1 MKESWS
7 SFSSTV
13 KTVAAAGFAAVTAAV
28 AGLVSVAN
36 ETQEDMGKL
45 DTAFEQAGWS
55 AEDAGN
61 TYKGFV
67 GLLGETDTAVEASN
81 HLAKLCTSQEELSQ
95 WTNIA
100 AGVFATFGDSLP
112 LEGLTEAANETAK
125 TGTVVGS
132 LADAL
137 NWAGVSE
144 DDFNNQ
150 LAACN
155 TEQERAQLITDTL
168 NGLYSET
175 GQAYRDNN
183 ADLIAYRES
192 QDSLNQA
199 LSDLGMALMPIVTDI
214 TNFGASIV
222 ENAQPAL
229 QWLID
234 NLPGIKDTLIQWA
247 PAIAAVVGGFLAF
260 QGITTVIGIIQGIQ
274 TAITAFKTA
283 TEATTIAQAA
293 LNAVMNANPFVLV
306 ATLIAAL
313 VAALVTLWTTNED
326 FRNAVTAAWNAISA
340 TASEVW
346 GAIVNFFTVTVPNA
360 IQSML
365 DWFSQLPGN
374 IANFLSSVLSNVTSW
389 VSNMVNNAQKAGSEF
404 LNNVVNFVSRLPG
417 NIANFLSNII
427 SSVAS
432 WVGNMA
438 SNAANAGS
446 QFLSNVANFISQVPG
461 RVAGFLGNVISSVA
475 SWVGQ
480 MASNAA
486 NAASQ
491 FGSSLING
499 LTSLPGRVVSVG
511 RNIIQGLVNGITG
524 AASSVINAIGGVVND
539 AIDWAKGLLGIHSP
553 SKVFA
558 EIGDYTMQGMEE
570 GINGGLKGVLNTV
583 KGAATDVVDAFNV
596 DVPDVEANYRAYTNA
611 SLGGAYSGSQG
622 KGTTNNTTTTT
633 TVVVNN
639 YSPKTLNEK
648 ESAREFKRSMR
659 QLALA

>member
-1 MKESWS
+1 MLDLGTLRIGIEADSTAAKSEIEGVKKTTQDTESQTEQSTKSMSDSWN
-7 SFSSTV
+7 SFSSSV
-13 KTVAAAGFAAVTAAV
+13 KTAAAVGFAAITAAV
-28 AGLVSVAN
+28 ASLVSVAN

-45 DTAFEQAGWS
+45 DTAFQQAGWS
-55 AEDAGN
+55 AEEAGN

-81 HLAKLCTSQEELSQ
+81 HLAQLCTSEEELSQ

-144 DDFNNQ
+144 DEFNAK

-155 TEQERAQLITDTL
+155 SEAERSQLITDTL

-183 ADLIAYRES
+183 AELIAYREA
-192 QDSLNQA
+192 QDAMNQA
-199 LSDLGMALMPIVTDI
+199 LSDLGMALMPIVTDL
-214 TNFGASIV
+214 TNFGTTLLT
-222 ENAQPAL
+222 NCQPAI
-229 QWLID
+229 QWFKD
-234 NLPGIKDTLIQWA
+234 NLPAIKDTFVQWA
-247 PAIAAVVGGFLAF
+247 PAIAAVVGGIMGF
-260 QGITTVIGIIQGIQ
+260 QAAQAVIGIITGIQ
-274 TAITAFKTA
+274 AAITAFKTA

-293 LNAVMNANPFVLV
+293 LNAVMNANPFVLI

-313 VAALVTLWTTNED
+313 VAALVTLWTTNEG
-326 FRNAVTAAWNAISA
+326 FRNAVINAWNAIST
-340 TASEVW
+340 TASQVW
-346 GAIVNFFTVTVPNA
+346 GAIVYFFTVTIPNA

-365 DWFSQLPGN
+365 TWFSQLPGN
-374 IANFLSSVLSNVTSW
+374 IASFLSSVLSNVGSW
-389 VSNMVNNAQKAGSEF
+389 VSSMVSNAQ
-404 LNNVVNFVSRLPG
+404 R
-417 NIANFLSNII
+417 
-427 SSVAS
+427 
-432 WVGNMA
+432 
-438 SNAANAGS
+438 AGS
-446 QFLSNVANFISQVPG
+446 QFLSNVVNFFTQLPG
-461 RVAGFLGNVISSVA
+461 RVASFLSSVISRVA

-486 NAASQ
+486 NAASR

-499 LTSLPGRVVSVG
+499 LASLPGRVVSIG
-511 RNIIQGLVNGITG
+511 SNIIQGLVNGITG
-524 AASSVINAIGGVVND
+524 AAGMVIDAIGGVVND
-539 AIDWAKGLLGIHSP
+539 AIGWAKGLLGIASP
-553 SKVFA
+553 SKVFK
-558 EIGDYTMQGMEE
+558 EIGDFTMQGMEE
-570 GINGGLKGVLNTV
+570 GINGGLKGVLKTV
-583 KGAATDVVDAFNV
+583 KNAATDVVDAFNV
-596 DVPDVEANYRAYTNA
+596 DMPDVEANYRAYSNA
-611 SLGGAYSGSQG
+611 RLGGAYNGSQG
-622 KGTTNNTTTTT
+622 KGSTTNSTSTT

-648 ESAREFKRSMR
+648 DSAREFKRSVR

>member
-1 MKESWS
+1 MLDLGTLRIGIEADSTAAKSEIEGVRKTTQDTESQTEQSTKSMSDSWN
-7 SFSSTV
+7 SFSSSV
-13 KTVAAAGFAAVTAAV
+13 KTAAAVGFAAITAAV
-28 AGLVSVAN
+28 ASLVSVAN

-45 DTAFEQAGWS
+45 DTAFQQAGWS
-55 AEDAGN
+55 AEEAGN

-81 HLAKLCTSQEELSQ
+81 HLAQLCTSEEELSQ

-144 DDFNNQ
+144 DEFNAK

-155 TEQERAQLITDTL
+155 SEAERSQLITDTL

-183 ADLIAYRES
+183 AELIAYREA
-192 QDSLNQA
+192 QDAMNQA
-199 LSDLGMALMPIVTDI
+199 LSDLGMALMPIVTDL
-214 TNFGASIV
+214 TNFGTTLLT
-222 ENAQPAL
+222 NCQPAI
-229 QWLID
+229 QWFKD
-234 NLPGIKDTLIQWA
+234 NLPAIKDTFVQWA
-247 PAIAAVVGGFLAF
+247 PAIAAVVGGIMGF
-260 QGITTVIGIIQGIQ
+260 QAAQAVIGIITGIQ

-293 LNAVMNANPFVLV
+293 LNAVMNANPFVLI

-313 VAALVTLWTTNED
+313 VAALITLWTTNEG
-326 FRNAVTAAWNAISA
+326 FRNAVINAWNAISS
-340 TASEVW
+340 TASMVW
-346 GAIVNFFTVTVPNA
+346 GAIVNFFTVTIPNA

-365 DWFSQLPGN
+365 TWFSQLPGN
-374 IANFLSSVLSNVTSW
+374 IAGFLSSVLSNVGSW
-389 VSNMVNNAQKAGSEF
+389 VSNMVSNAQ
-404 LNNVVNFVSRLPG
+404 R
-417 NIANFLSNII
+417 
-427 SSVAS
+427 
-432 WVGNMA
+432 
-438 SNAANAGS
+438 AGS
-446 QFLSNVANFISQVPG
+446 QFLSNVVNFFTQLPG
-461 RVAGFLGNVISSVA
+461 RVASFLSSVISRVA

-486 NAASQ
+486 NAASR

-499 LTSLPGRVVSVG
+499 LASLPGRVVSIG
-511 RNIIQGLVNGITG
+511 SNIIQGLVNGITG
-524 AASSVINAIGGVVND
+524 AAGMVIDAIGGVVND
-539 AIDWAKGLLGIHSP
+539 AIGWAKGLLGIASP

-558 EIGDYTMQGMEE
+558 EIGDFTMQGMEE
-570 GINGGLKGVLNTV
+570 GINGGLKGVLRTV
-583 KGAATDVVDAFNV
+583 KNAATDVVDAFNV
-596 DVPDVEANYRAYTNA
+596 DMPDVEANYRAYSNA
-611 SLGGAYSGSQG
+611 RLGGAYNGSQG
-622 KGTTNNTTTTT
+622 GTTNNSTSTT

-648 ESAREFKRSMR
+648 DSAREFKRSVR

>member
-1 MKESWS
+1 MLDLGTLRIGIEADSTAAKSEIEGVRKTTQDTESQTEQSTKSMSDSWN
-7 SFSSTV
+7 SFSSSV
-13 KTVAAAGFAAVTAAV
+13 KTAAAVGFAAITAAV
-28 AGLVSVAN
+28 ASLVGVAN

-45 DTAFEQAGWS
+45 DTAFQQAGWS
-55 AEDAGN
+55 AEEAGN

-81 HLAKLCTSQEELSQ
+81 HLAQLCTSEEELSQ

-144 DDFNNQ
+144 DEFNAQ

-155 TEQERAQLITDTL
+155 SEQERSQLITETL

-183 ADLIAYRES
+183 AELIAYREA
-192 QDSLNQA
+192 QDAMNQA
-199 LSDLGMALMPIVTDI
+199 LSDLGMALMPIVTDL
-214 TNFGASIV
+214 TNFGTTLLT
-222 ENAQPAL
+222 NCQPAI
-229 QWLID
+229 QWFKD
-234 NLPGIKDTLIQWA
+234 NLPAIKDTFVQWA
-247 PAIAAVVGGFLAF
+247 PAIAAVVGGIMGF
-260 QGITTVIGIIQGIQ
+260 QAAQAVIGIITGIQ

-293 LNAVMNANPFVLV
+293 LNAVMNANPFVLI

-313 VAALVTLWTTNED
+313 VAALITLWTTNEG
-326 FRNAVTAAWNAISA
+326 FRNAVINAWNAISS
-340 TASEVW
+340 TASMVW
-346 GAIVNFFTVTVPNA
+346 GAIVNFFTVTIPNA

-365 DWFSQLPGN
+365 TWFSQLPGN
-374 IANFLSSVLSNVTSW
+374 IAAFLSSVLSNVASW
-389 VSNMVNNAQKAGSEF
+389 VGSMASNAVQAGSQF
-404 LNNVVNFVSRLPG
+404 LNNVVNFLTQ
-417 NIANFLSNII
+417 L
-427 SSVAS
+427 
-432 WVGNMA
+432 
-438 SNAANAGS
+438 
-446 QFLSNVANFISQVPG
+446 PG
-461 RVAGFLGNVISSVA
+461 RVASFLSSVISRVA

-486 NAASQ
+486 RAASQ

-499 LTSLPGRVVSVG
+499 LASLPGRVVSIG
-511 RNIIQGLVNGITG
+511 SNIIQGLVNGITG
-524 AASSVINAIGGVVND
+524 AAGRVIDAIGGVVGD
-539 AIDWAKGLLGIHSP
+539 AIDWAKGLLGIASP

-558 EIGDYTMQGMEE
+558 EIGDFTMQGMEE
-570 GINGGLKGVLNTV
+570 GINGGLKGVLRTV
-583 KGAATDVVDAFNV
+583 KNAATDVVDAFNV
-596 DVPDVEANYRAYTNA
+596 DMPDVEANYRAYSNA
-611 SLGGAYSGSQG
+611 RLGGAYNGSQG
-622 KGTTNNTTTTT
+622 TTTNNSTSTT

-648 ESAREFKRSMR
+648 DSAREFKRSVR

>member
-1 MKESWS
+1 MLDLGTLRIGIEADSTAAKSEIEGVKKTTQDTENQTEQSTKSMSDSWN
-7 SFSSTV
+7 SFSSSV
-13 KTVAAAGFAAVTAAV
+13 KTAAAVGFAAITAAV
-28 AGLVSVAN
+28 ASLVSVAN

-45 DTAFEQAGWS
+45 DTAFQQAGWS
-55 AEDAGN
+55 AEEAGN
-61 TYKGFV
+61 TYRGFV

-81 HLAKLCTSQEELSQ
+81 HLAQLCTSEEELSQ

-144 DDFNNQ
+144 DEFNAK

-155 TEQERAQLITDTL
+155 SEAERSQLITDTL

-183 ADLIAYRES
+183 AELIAYREA
-192 QDSLNQA
+192 QDAMNQA
-199 LSDLGMALMPIVTDI
+199 LSDLGMALMPIVTDL
-214 TNFGASIV
+214 TNFGTTLLT
-222 ENAQPAL
+222 NCQPAI
-229 QWLID
+229 QWFKD
-234 NLPGIKDTLIQWA
+234 NLPAIKDTFVQWA
-247 PAIAAVVGGFLAF
+247 PAIAAVVGGIMGF
-260 QGITTVIGIIQGIQ
+260 QAAQAVIGIITGIQ

-293 LNAVMNANPFVLV
+293 LNAVMNANPFVLI

-313 VAALVTLWTTNED
+313 VAALVTLWTTNEG
-326 FRNAVTAAWNAISA
+326 FRNAVIGAWNAISS
-340 TASEVW
+340 TASQVW
-346 GAIVNFFTVTVPNA
+346 GAIVNFFTVTIPNA

-365 DWFSQLPGN
+365 TWFSQLPGK
-374 IANFLSSVLSNVTSW
+374 IASFLSSVLSNVGSW
-389 VSNMVNNAQKAGSEF
+389 VSNMVSNAQ
-404 LNNVVNFVSRLPG
+404 R
-417 NIANFLSNII
+417 
-427 SSVAS
+427 
-432 WVGNMA
+432 
-438 SNAANAGS
+438 AGS
-446 QFLSNVANFISQVPG
+446 QFLSNVVNFFTQLPG
-461 RVAGFLGNVISSVA
+461 RVASFLSSVISRVA

-486 NAASQ
+486 NAASR

-499 LTSLPGRVVSVG
+499 LASLPGRVVSIG
-511 RNIIQGLVNGITG
+511 SNIIQGLVNGITG
-524 AASSVINAIGGVVND
+524 AAGMVIDAIGGVVND
-539 AIDWAKGLLGIHSP
+539 AIGWAKGLLGIASP

-558 EIGDYTMQGMEE
+558 EIGDFTMQGMEE
-570 GINGGLKGVLNTV
+570 GINGGLKGVLRTV
-583 KGAATDVVDAFNV
+583 KNAATDVVDAFNV
-596 DVPDVEANYRAYTNA
+596 DMPDVEANYRAYSNA
-611 SLGGAYSGSQG
+611 RLGGAYNGSQG
-622 KGTTNNTTTTT
+622 KGSTTNSTSTT

-648 ESAREFKRSMR
+648 DSAREFKRSVR

>member
-1 MKESWS
+1 MLDLGTLRIGIEADSTAAKSEIEGVRKTTQDTESQTEQSTKSMSDSWK
-7 SFSSTV
+7 SFSSSV
-13 KTVAAAGFAAVTAAV
+13 KTAAAVGFAAITAAV
-28 AGLVSVAN
+28 ASLVSVAN

-45 DTAFEQAGWS
+45 DTAFQQAGWS
-55 AEDAGN
+55 AEEAGN

-81 HLAKLCTSQEELSQ
+81 HLAQLCTSEEELSQ

-144 DDFNNQ
+144 DEFNAK

-155 TEQERAQLITDTL
+155 SEAERSQLITDTL

-183 ADLIAYRES
+183 AELIAYREA
-192 QDSLNQA
+192 QDAMNQA
-199 LSDLGMALMPIVTDI
+199 LSDLGMALMPIVTDL
-214 TNFGASIV
+214 TNFGTTLLT
-222 ENAQPAL
+222 NCQPAI
-229 QWLID
+229 QWFKD
-234 NLPGIKDTLIQWA
+234 NLPAIKDTFVQWA
-247 PAIAAVVGGFLAF
+247 PAIAAVVGGIMGF
-260 QGITTVIGIIQGIQ
+260 QAAQAVIGIISGIQ
-274 TAITAFKTA
+274 AAITGFKAA

-293 LNAVMNANPFVLV
+293 LNAVMNANPFVLI

-313 VAALVTLWTTNED
+313 VAALITLWTTNEG
-326 FRNAVTAAWNAISA
+326 FRNAVIGAWNAISS
-340 TASEVW
+340 TASQVW
-346 GAIVNFFTVTVPNA
+346 GAIVNFFTVTIPNA

-365 DWFSQLPGN
+365 TWFSQLPGN
-374 IANFLSSVLSNVTSW
+374 IASFLSSVLSNVGSW
-389 VSNMVNNAQKAGSEF
+389 VSNMVSNAQRAG
-404 LNNVVNFVSRLPG
+404 L
-417 NIANFLSNII
+417 
-427 SSVAS
+427 
-432 WVGNMA
+432 
-438 SNAANAGS
+438 
-446 QFLSNVANFISQVPG
+446 QFLSNVVNFFTQLPG
-461 RVAGFLGNVISSVA
+461 RVASFLSSVISGVA

-486 NAASQ
+486 NAASR

-499 LTSLPGRVVSVG
+499 LASLPGRVVSIG
-511 RNIIQGLVNGITG
+511 SNIIQGLVNGITG
-524 AASSVINAIGGVVND
+524 AAGMVIDAIGGVVND
-539 AIDWAKGLLGIHSP
+539 AIGWAKGLLGIASP
-553 SKVFA
+553 SKVFK
-558 EIGDYTMQGMEE
+558 EIGDFTMQGMEE
-570 GINGGLKGVLNTV
+570 GINGGLKGVLKTV
-583 KGAATDVVDAFNV
+583 KNAATDVVDAFNV
-596 DVPDVEANYRAYTNA
+596 DMPDVEANYRAYSNA
-611 SLGGAYSGSQG
+611 RLGGAYNGSQG
-622 KGTTNNTTTTT
+622 GTTNNSTSTT

-648 ESAREFKRSMR
+648 DSAREFKRSVR

>member
-1 MKESWS
+1 MLDLGTLRIGIEADSTAAKSEIEGVKKTTQDTENQTEQSTKSMSDSWN
-7 SFSSTV
+7 SFSSSV
-13 KTVAAAGFAAVTAAV
+13 KTAAAVGFAAITAAV
-28 AGLVSVAN
+28 ASLVSVAN

-45 DTAFEQAGWS
+45 DTAFQQAGWS
-55 AEDAGN
+55 AEEAGN
-61 TYKGFV
+61 TYRGFV

-81 HLAKLCTSQEELSQ
+81 HLAQLCTSEEELSQ

-144 DDFNNQ
+144 DEFNAQ

-155 TEQERAQLITDTL
+155 SEQERSQLITETL

-183 ADLIAYRES
+183 ADLIAYREA
-192 QDSLNQA
+192 QDAMNQA
-199 LSDLGMALMPIVTDI
+199 LSDLGMALMPIVTDL
-214 TNFGASIV
+214 TNFGTTLLT
-222 ENAQPAL
+222 NCQPAI
-229 QWLID
+229 QWFKD
-234 NLPGIKDTLIQWA
+234 NLPAIKDTFVQWA
-247 PAIAAVVGGFLAF
+247 PAIAAVVGGIMGF
-260 QGITTVIGIIQGIQ
+260 QAAQAVIGIITGIQ

-313 VAALVTLWTTNED
+313 VAALVTLWTTNEG
-326 FRNAVTAAWNAISA
+326 FRNAVINAWNAISS
-340 TASEVW
+340 TASMVW
-346 GAIVNFFTVTVPNA
+346 GAIVNFFTVTIPNA

-365 DWFSQLPGN
+365 TWFSQLPGN
-374 IANFLSSVLSNVTSW
+374 IAGFLSSVLSNVGSW
-389 VSNMVNNAQKAGSEF
+389 VSNMVSNAQ
-404 LNNVVNFVSRLPG
+404 R
-417 NIANFLSNII
+417 
-427 SSVAS
+427 AS
-432 WVGNMA
+432 
-438 SNAANAGS
+438 S
-446 QFLSNVANFISQVPG
+446 QFLSNVVNFFTQLPG
-461 RVAGFLGNVISSVA
+461 RVASFLSSVISRVA

-486 NAASQ
+486 NAASR

-499 LTSLPGRVVSVG
+499 LASLPGRVVSIG
-511 RNIIQGLVNGITG
+511 SNIIQGLVNGITG
-524 AASSVINAIGGVVND
+524 AAGMVIDAIGGVVND
-539 AIDWAKGLLGIHSP
+539 AIGWAKGLLGIASP

-558 EIGDYTMQGMEE
+558 EIGDFTMQGMEE
-570 GINGGLKGVLNTV
+570 GINGGLKGVLRTV
-583 KGAATDVVDAFNV
+583 KNAATDVVDAFNV
-596 DVPDVEANYRAYTNA
+596 DMPDVEANYRAYSNA
-611 SLGGAYSGSQG
+611 RLGGAYNGSQG
-622 KGTTNNTTTTT
+622 GTTNNSTSTT

-648 ESAREFKRSMR
+648 DSAREFKRSVR

>member
-1 MKESWS
+1 MLDLGTLRIGIEADSTAAKSEIEGVKKTTQDTENQTEQSTKSMSDSWK
-7 SFSSTV
+7 SFSSSV
-13 KTVAAAGFAAVTAAV
+13 KTAAAVGFAAITAAV
-28 AGLVSVAN
+28 ASLVGVAN

-45 DTAFEQAGWS
+45 DTAFQQAGWS
-55 AEDAGN
+55 AEEAGN

-81 HLAKLCTSQEELSQ
+81 HLAQLCTSEEELSQ

-144 DDFNNQ
+144 DEFNAK

-155 TEQERAQLITDTL
+155 SEAERSQLIADTL

-183 ADLIAYRES
+183 AELIAYREA
-192 QDSLNQA
+192 QDAMNQA
-199 LSDLGMALMPIVTDI
+199 LSDLGMALMPIVTDL
-214 TNFGASIV
+214 TNFGTTLLT
-222 ENAQPAL
+222 NCQPAI
-229 QWLID
+229 QWFKD
-234 NLPGIKDTLIQWA
+234 NLPAIKDTFVQWA
-247 PAIAAVVGGFLAF
+247 PAIAAVVGGIMGF
-260 QGITTVIGIIQGIQ
+260 QAAQAVIGIITGIQ

-293 LNAVMNANPFVLV
+293 LNAVMNANPFVLI

-313 VAALVTLWTTNED
+313 VAALVTLWTTNEG
-326 FRNAVTAAWNAISA
+326 FRNAVINAWNAIST
-340 TASEVW
+340 TASQVW
-346 GAIVNFFTVTVPNA
+346 GAIVNFFTVTIPNA

-365 DWFSQLPGN
+365 TWFSQLPGN
-374 IANFLSSVLSNVTSW
+374 IASFLSSVLSNVGSW
-389 VSNMVNNAQKAGSEF
+389 VSNMVSNAQ
-404 LNNVVNFVSRLPG
+404 R
-417 NIANFLSNII
+417 
-427 SSVAS
+427 
-432 WVGNMA
+432 
-438 SNAANAGS
+438 AGS
-446 QFLSNVANFISQVPG
+446 QFLSNVVNFFTQLPG
-461 RVAGFLGNVISSVA
+461 RVASFLSSVISRVA

-486 NAASQ
+486 NAASR

-499 LTSLPGRVVSVG
+499 LASLPGRVVSIG
-511 RNIIQGLVNGITG
+511 SNIIQGLVNGITG
-524 AASSVINAIGGVVND
+524 AAGMVIDAIGGVVND
-539 AIDWAKGLLGIHSP
+539 AIGWAKGLLGIASP
-553 SKVFA
+553 SKVFK
-558 EIGDYTMQGMEE
+558 EIGDFTMQGMEE
-570 GINGGLKGVLNTV
+570 GINGGLKGVLRTV
-583 KGAATDVVDAFNV
+583 KNAATDVVDAFNV
-596 DVPDVEANYRAYTNA
+596 DMPDVEANYRAYSNA
-611 SLGGAYSGSQG
+611 RLGGAYDGSQG
-622 KGTTNNTTTTT
+622 GTTNNSTSTT

-648 ESAREFKRSMR
+648 DSAREFKRSVR

>member
-1 MKESWS
+1 MLDLGTLRIGIEADSTAAKSEIEGVKKTTQDTESQTEQSTKSMSDSWN
-7 SFSSTV
+7 SFSSSV
-13 KTVAAAGFAAVTAAV
+13 KTAAAVGFAAITAAV
-28 AGLVSVAN
+28 ASLVSVAN

-45 DTAFEQAGWS
+45 DTAFQQAGWS
-55 AEDAGN
+55 AEEAGN

-81 HLAKLCTSQEELSQ
+81 HLAQLCTSEEELSQ

-144 DDFNNQ
+144 DEFNAK

-155 TEQERAQLITDTL
+155 SEAERSQLITDTL

-183 ADLIAYRES
+183 AELIAYREA
-192 QDSLNQA
+192 QDAMNQA
-199 LSDLGMALMPIVTDI
+199 LSDLGMALMPIVTDL
-214 TNFGASIV
+214 TNFGTTLLS
-222 ENAQPAL
+222 NCQPAI
-229 QWLID
+229 QWFKD
-234 NLPGIKDTLIQWA
+234 NLPAIKDTFVQWA
-247 PAIAAVVGGFLAF
+247 PAIAAVVGGIMGF
-260 QGITTVIGIIQGIQ
+260 QAAQAVIGIISGIQ
-274 TAITAFKTA
+274 AAITGFKAA

-293 LNAVMNANPFVLV
+293 LNAVMNANPFVLI

-313 VAALVTLWTTNED
+313 VAALITLWTTNEG
-326 FRNAVTAAWNAISA
+326 FRNAVIGAWNAISS
-340 TASEVW
+340 TASQVW
-346 GAIVNFFTVTVPNA
+346 GAIVNFFTVTIPNA

-365 DWFSQLPGN
+365 TWFSQLPGN
-374 IANFLSSVLSNVTSW
+374 IASFLSSVLSNVGSW
-389 VSNMVNNAQKAGSEF
+389 VSSMVSNAQ
-404 LNNVVNFVSRLPG
+404 R
-417 NIANFLSNII
+417 
-427 SSVAS
+427 
-432 WVGNMA
+432 
-438 SNAANAGS
+438 AGS
-446 QFLSNVANFISQVPG
+446 QFLSNVVNFFTQLPG
-461 RVAGFLGNVISSVA
+461 RVASFLSSVISRVA

-486 NAASQ
+486 NAASR

-499 LTSLPGRVVSVG
+499 LASLPGRVVSIG
-511 RNIIQGLVNGITG
+511 SNIIQGLVNGITG
-524 AASSVINAIGGVVND
+524 AAGMVIDAIGGVVND
-539 AIDWAKGLLGIHSP
+539 AIGWAKGLLGIASP
-553 SKVFA
+553 SKVFK
-558 EIGDYTMQGMEE
+558 EIGDFTMQGMEE
-570 GINGGLKGVLNTV
+570 GINGGLKGVLKTV
-583 KGAATDVVDAFNV
+583 KNAATDVVDAFNV
-596 DVPDVEANYRAYTNA
+596 DMPDVEANYRAYSNA
-611 SLGGAYSGSQG
+611 RLGGAYNGSQG
-622 KGTTNNTTTTT
+622 KGSTTNSTSTT

-648 ESAREFKRSMR
+648 DSAREFKRSVR

>member
-1 MKESWS
+1 MLDLGTLRIGIEADSTAAKSEIEGVRKTTQDTESQTEQSTKSMSDSWN
-7 SFSSTV
+7 SFSSSV
-13 KTVAAAGFAAVTAAV
+13 KTAAAVGFAAITAAV
-28 AGLVSVAN
+28 ASLVSVAN

-45 DTAFEQAGWS
+45 DTAFQQAGWS
-55 AEDAGN
+55 AEEAGN

-81 HLAKLCTSQEELSQ
+81 HLAQLCTSEEELSQ

-144 DDFNNQ
+144 DEFNAQ

-155 TEQERAQLITDTL
+155 SEQERSQLITETL

-183 ADLIAYRES
+183 ADLIAYREA
-192 QDSLNQA
+192 QDAMNQA
-199 LSDLGMALMPIVTDI
+199 LSDLGMALMPIVTDL
-214 TNFGASIV
+214 TNFGTTLLT
-222 ENAQPAL
+222 NCQPAI
-229 QWLID
+229 QWFKD
-234 NLPGIKDTLIQWA
+234 NLPAIKDTFVQWA
-247 PAIAAVVGGFLAF
+247 PAIAAVVGGIMGF
-260 QGITTVIGIIQGIQ
+260 QAAQAAIGTITGIQ
-274 TAITAFKTA
+274 KAMTDFKTA

-293 LNAVMNANPFVLV
+293 LNAVTKANPFVLV

-313 VAALVTLWTTNED
+313 VAALITLWTTNEG
-326 FRNAVTAAWNAISA
+326 FRNAVINAWNAISS
-340 TASEVW
+340 TASTVW
-346 GAIVNFFTVTVPNA
+346 GAIVNFFTVTIPNA

-365 DWFSQLPGN
+365 TWFSQLPGN
-374 IANFLSSVLSNVTSW
+374 IAGFLSSVLSNV
-389 VSNMVNNAQKAGSEF
+389 G
-404 LNNVVNFVSRLPG
+404 
-417 NIANFLSNII
+417 
-427 SSVAS
+427 S
-432 WVGNMA
+432 WVGNMV
-438 SNAANAGS
+438 SNAQRAGS
-446 QFLSNVANFISQVPG
+446 QFLSNVVNFFTQLPG
-461 RVAGFLGNVISSVA
+461 RVASFLSSVISRVA

-486 NAASQ
+486 NAASR

-499 LTSLPGRVVSVG
+499 LASLPGRVVSIG
-511 RNIIQGLVNGITG
+511 SNIIQGLVNGITG
-524 AASSVINAIGGVVND
+524 AAGMVIDAIGGVVND
-539 AIDWAKGLLGIHSP
+539 AIGWAKGLLGIASP
-553 SKVFA
+553 SKVFK
-558 EIGDYTMQGMEE
+558 EIGDFTMQGMEE
-570 GINGGLKGVLNTV
+570 GINGGLKGVLRTV
-583 KGAATDVVDAFNV
+583 KNAATDVVDAFNV
-596 DVPDVEANYRAYTNA
+596 DMPDVEANYRAYSNA
-611 SLGGAYSGSQG
+611 RLGGAYNGSQG
-622 KGTTNNTTTTT
+622 GTTSNSTSTT

-648 ESAREFKRSMR
+648 DSAREFKRSVR

>member
-1 MKESWS
+1 MLDLGTLRIGIEADSSAAKSEIEGVRKTTQDTESQTEQSTKSMSDSWK
-7 SFSSTV
+7 SFSSSV
-13 KTVAAAGFAAVTAAV
+13 KTAAAVGFAAITAAV
-28 AGLVSVAN
+28 ASLVGVAN

-45 DTAFEQAGWS
+45 DTAFQQAGWS
-55 AEDAGN
+55 AEEAGN

-81 HLAKLCTSQEELSQ
+81 HLAKLCTSEEELAQ

-112 LEGLTEAANETAK
+112 LESLTEAANETAK

-144 DDFNNQ
+144 DEFNAQ

-155 TEQERAQLITDTL
+155 SEQERSQLITETL

-175 GQAYRDNN
+175 GQAYRNNN
-183 ADLIAYRES
+183 ADLIAYREA
-192 QDSLNQA
+192 QDAMNQA
-199 LSDLGMALMPIVTDI
+199 LSDLGMALMPIVTDL
-214 TNFGASIV
+214 TNFGTTLLT
-222 ENAQPAL
+222 NCQPAI
-229 QWLID
+229 QWFKD
-234 NLPGIKDTLIQWA
+234 NLPAIKDTFVQWA
-247 PAIAAVVGGFLAF
+247 PAIAAVVAAVLGFQAA
-260 QGITTVIGIIQGIQ
+260 QAVIGIITGIQ

-293 LNAVMNANPFVLV
+293 LNAVMNANPFVLI

-313 VAALVTLWTTNED
+313 VTALITLWTTNEG
-326 FRNAVTAAWNAISA
+326 FRNAVIGAWNAIST
-340 TASEVW
+340 TASQVW
-346 GAIVNFFTVTVPNA
+346 GAIVNFFTVTIPAA

-365 DWFSQLPGN
+365 TWFSQLPGN
-374 IANFLSSVLSNVTSW
+374 IASFLSTVLSNVGSW
-389 VSNMVNNAQKAGSEF
+389 VSNMVSNAQ
-404 LNNVVNFVSRLPG
+404 R
-417 NIANFLSNII
+417 
-427 SSVAS
+427 
-432 WVGNMA
+432 
-438 SNAANAGS
+438 AGS
-446 QFLSNVANFISQVPG
+446 QFLSNVVNFFTQLPG
-461 RVAGFLGNVISSVA
+461 RVASFLSSVISRVG

-491 FGSSLING
+491 FGSNLING
-499 LTSLPGRVVSVG
+499 LASLPGRVVSIG
-511 RNIIQGLVNGITG
+511 SNIIQGLVNGIKG
-524 AASSVINAIGGVVND
+524 AAGRVVSALGGVVND
-539 AIDWAKGLLGIHSP
+539 AIAAAKSFLGIASP

-558 EIGDYTMQGMEE
+558 EIGDFTMQGMEQ
-570 GINGGLKGVLNTV
+570 GINDGLKSVVRTV
-583 KGAATDVVDAFNV
+583 RNAAESVSDAFTT
-596 DVPDVEANYRAYTNA
+596 DLPDVEANYRAYSNA
-611 SLGGAYSGSQG
+611 RLGGAYNGSQG
-622 KGTTNNTTTTT
+622 KGSTTNNTSTT

-648 ESAREFKRSMR
+648 DSAREFKRSVR

>member
-1 MKESWS
+1 MLDLGTLRIGIEADSTAAKSEIEGVKKTTQDTESQTEQSTKSMSDSWN
-7 SFSSTV
+7 SFSSSV
-13 KTVAAAGFAAVTAAV
+13 KTAAAVGFAAITAAV
-28 AGLVSVAN
+28 ASLVGVAN

-45 DTAFEQAGWS
+45 DTAFQQAGWS
-55 AEDAGN
+55 AEEAGN

-81 HLAKLCTSQEELSQ
+81 HLAQLCTSEEELSQ

-144 DDFNNQ
+144 DEFNAQ

-155 TEQERAQLITDTL
+155 SEQERSQLITETL

-183 ADLIAYRES
+183 AELIAYREA
-192 QDSLNQA
+192 QDAMNQA
-199 LSDLGMALMPIVTDI
+199 LSDLGMALMPIVTDL
-214 TNFGASIV
+214 TNFGTTLLT
-222 ENAQPAL
+222 NCQPAI
-229 QWLID
+229 QWFKD
-234 NLPGIKDTLIQWA
+234 NLPAIKDTFVQWA
-247 PAIAAVVGGFLAF
+247 PAIAAVVGGIMGF
-260 QGITTVIGIIQGIQ
+260 QAAQAVIGIITGIQ

-293 LNAVMNANPFVLV
+293 LNAVMNANPFVLI

-313 VAALVTLWTTNED
+313 VAALITLWTTNEG
-326 FRNAVTAAWNAISA
+326 FRNAVINAWNAISS
-340 TASEVW
+340 TASMVW
-346 GAIVNFFTVTVPNA
+346 GAIVNFFTVTIPNA

-365 DWFSQLPGN
+365 TWFSQLPGN
-374 IANFLSSVLSNVTSW
+374 IAAFLSSVLSNVASW
-389 VSNMVNNAQKAGSEF
+389 VGSMASNAVQAGSQF
-404 LNNVVNFVSRLPG
+404 LNNVVNFLTQ
-417 NIANFLSNII
+417 L
-427 SSVAS
+427 
-432 WVGNMA
+432 
-438 SNAANAGS
+438 
-446 QFLSNVANFISQVPG
+446 PG
-461 RVAGFLGNVISSVA
+461 RVASFLSSVISRVA

-486 NAASQ
+486 RAASQ

-499 LTSLPGRVVSVG
+499 LASLPGRVVSIG
-511 RNIIQGLVNGITG
+511 SNIIQGLVNGITG
-524 AASSVINAIGGVVND
+524 AAGMVIDAIGGVVND
-539 AIDWAKGLLGIHSP
+539 AIGWAKGLLGIASP

-558 EIGDYTMQGMEE
+558 EIGDFTMQGMEE
-570 GINGGLKGVLNTV
+570 GINGGLKGVLRTV
-583 KGAATDVVDAFNV
+583 KNAATDVVDAFNV
-596 DVPDVEANYRAYTNA
+596 DMPDVEANYRAYSNA
-611 SLGGAYSGSQG
+611 RLGGAYNGSQG
-622 KGTTNNTTTTT
+622 TTTNNSTSTT

-648 ESAREFKRSMR
+648 DSAREFKRSVR

>member
-1 MKESWS
+1 MLDLGTLRIGIEADSTAAKSEIEGVKKTTQDTENQTESSTKSMSDSWN
-7 SFSSTV
+7 SFSSSV
-13 KTVAAAGFAAVTAAV
+13 KTAAAVGFAAITAAV
-28 AGLVSVAN
+28 ASLVSVAN

-45 DTAFEQAGWS
+45 DTAFQQAGWS
-55 AEDAGN
+55 AEAAGN

-81 HLAKLCTSQEELSQ
+81 HLAQLCTSEEQLSQ

-112 LEGLTEAANETAK
+112 LESLTEAANETAK

-144 DDFNNQ
+144 DEFNAK

-155 TEQERAQLITDTL
+155 TEAERSQLITDTL

-183 ADLIAYRES
+183 AELM
-192 QDSLNQA
+192 NQA
-199 LSDLGMALMPIVTDI
+199 LSDLGTALMPIVTDL
-214 TNFGASIV
+214 TNFGTTLL
-222 ENAQPAL
+222 NNCQPAI
-229 QWLID
+229 QWFKD
-234 NLPGIKDTLIQWA
+234 NLPAIKDTFVQWA
-247 PAIAAVVGGFLAF
+247 PAIAAVVGGIMGF
-260 QGITTVIGIIQGIQ
+260 QAAQAVIGIITGIQ
-274 TAITAFKTA
+274 AAITAFKTA

-293 LNAVMNANPFVLV
+293 LNAVMNANPFVLI

-313 VAALVTLWTTNED
+313 VAALITLWTTNEG
-326 FRNAVTAAWNAISA
+326 FRNAVINAWNAISS
-340 TASEVW
+340 TASMVW
-346 GAIVNFFTVTVPNA
+346 GAIVNFFTVTIPNA

-365 DWFSQLPGN
+365 TWFSQLPGN
-374 IANFLSSVLSNVTSW
+374 IAAFLSSVLSNVASW
-389 VSNMVNNAQKAGSEF
+389 VGSMASNAVQAGSQF
-404 LNNVVNFVSRLPG
+404 LNNVVNFLTQ
-417 NIANFLSNII
+417 L
-427 SSVAS
+427 
-432 WVGNMA
+432 
-438 SNAANAGS
+438 
-446 QFLSNVANFISQVPG
+446 PG
-461 RVAGFLGNVISSVA
+461 RVASFLSSVISRVA

-486 NAASQ
+486 RAASQ

-499 LTSLPGRVVSVG
+499 LASLPGRVVSIG
-511 RNIIQGLVNGITG
+511 SNIIQGLVNGITG
-524 AASSVINAIGGVVND
+524 AAGAVIDAIGGVVGD

-558 EIGDYTMQGMEE
+558 EIGDFTMQGMEE
-570 GINGGLKGVLNTV
+570 GINGGLKGVLKTV
-583 KGAATDVVDAFNV
+583 KNAATDVVDAFNV
-596 DVPDVEANYRAYTNA
+596 DMPDVEANYRAYSNA
-611 SLGGAYSGSQG
+611 RLGGAYNGSQG
-622 KGTTNNTTTTT
+622 GTTNNNTSTT

-648 ESAREFKRSMR
+648 DSAREFKRSVR

>member
-1 MKESWS
+1 MLDLGTLRIGIEADSTAAKSEIDGVRKTTQDTESQTEQSTKSMSDSWK
-7 SFSSTV
+7 SFSSSV
-13 KTVAAAGFAAVTAAV
+13 KTAATVGFAALTAAV

-45 DTAFEQAGWS
+45 DTAFQQAGWS
-55 AEDAGN
+55 AEDASN
-61 TYKGFV
+61 TYRGFV

-81 HLAKLCTSQEELSQ
+81 HLAQLCTNEEQLSQ

-144 DDFNNQ
+144 DEFNAK

-155 TEQERAQLITDTL
+155 TEAERSQLITDTL

-175 GQAYRDNN
+175 GQKYRENN
-183 ADLIAYRES
+183 AELIAYREA
-192 QDSLNQA
+192 QDAMNQA
-199 LSDLGMALMPIVTDI
+199 LSNLGTALMPIVTDL
-214 TNFGASIV
+214 TNFGTTLLQ
-222 ENAQPAL
+222 NCQPAI
-229 QWLID
+229 QWFKD
-234 NLPGIKDTLIQWA
+234 NLPAIKDTFVQWA
-247 PAIAAVVGGFLAF
+247 PAIAAVVSGILGFQAA
-260 QGITTVIGIIQGIQ
+260 QAVIGIITGIQ

-313 VAALVTLWTTNED
+313 VAALVTLWTTNEE
-326 FRNAVTAAWNAISA
+326 FRKVVTAAWEAISS
-340 TASEVW
+340 TASEVF
-346 GAIVNFFTVTVPNA
+346 GAIVEFFTVTVPNA
-360 IQSML
+360 IQTAIN
-365 DWFSQLPGN
+365 WFSQLPGK
-374 IANFLSSVLSNVTSW
+374 IASFLGSVLSNV
-389 VSNMVNNAQKAGSEF
+389 
-404 LNNVVNFVSRLPG
+404 
-417 NIANFLSNII
+417 
-427 SSVAS
+427 AS
-432 WVGNMA
+432 WAGNMA
-438 SNAANAGS
+438 SNAVKAGS
-446 QFLSNVANFISQVPG
+446 QFLSNVVNFISQVPG
-461 RVAGFLGNVISSVA
+461 RVASFLGNVISSVG

-486 NAASQ
+486 SAASN

-499 LTSLPGRVVSVG
+499 LSSLPGRVVEVG
-511 RNIIQGLVNGITG
+511 SNIIQGLVNGITG

-539 AIDWAKGLLGIHSP
+539 AIEWAKGLLGIASP

-558 EIGDYTMQGMEE
+558 EIGDFTMQGMEK
-570 GINGGLKGVLNTV
+570 GIDGGLKGVLKTV
-583 KGAATDVVDAFNV
+583 KNAATSVTDAFDV
-596 DVPDVEANYRAYTNA
+596 DLPDVEGNYRAYA
-611 SLGGAYSGSQG
+611 STRLGSEASVGSVSN
-622 KGTTNNTTTTT
+622 TSTTTL
-633 TVVVNN
+633 VVNN

-648 ESAREFKRSMR
+648 ESAREFKRSVR

>member
-1 MKESWS
+1 MLDLGTLRIGIEADSTAAKSEIEGVKKTTQDTESQTEQSTKSMSDSWN
-7 SFSSTV
+7 SFSSSV
-13 KTVAAAGFAAVTAAV
+13 KTAAAVGFAAITAAV
-28 AGLVSVAN
+28 ASLVSVAN

-45 DTAFEQAGWS
+45 DTAFQQAGWS
-55 AEDAGN
+55 AEEAGN

-81 HLAKLCTSQEELSQ
+81 HLAQLCTSEEELSQ

-144 DDFNNQ
+144 DEFNAQ

-155 TEQERAQLITDTL
+155 SEQERSQLITETL

-183 ADLIAYRES
+183 AELIAYREA
-192 QDSLNQA
+192 QDAMNQA
-199 LSDLGMALMPIVTDI
+199 LSDLGMALMPIVTDL
-214 TNFGASIV
+214 TNFGTTLLT
-222 ENAQPAL
+222 NCQPAI
-229 QWLID
+229 QWFKD
-234 NLPGIKDTLIQWA
+234 NLPAIKDTFVQWA
-247 PAIAAVVGGFLAF
+247 PAIAAVVGGIMGF
-260 QGITTVIGIIQGIQ
+260 QAAQAVIGIITGIQ
-274 TAITAFKTA
+274 AAITGFKAA

-313 VAALVTLWTTNED
+313 VTALVTLWTTNEG
-326 FRNAVTAAWNAISA
+326 FRNAVIGAWNAIST
-340 TASEVW
+340 TASQVW
-346 GAIVNFFTVTVPNA
+346 GAIVNFFTVTIPNA

-365 DWFSQLPGN
+365 TWFSQLPGN
-374 IANFLSSVLSNVTSW
+374 IASFLSTVLSNVS
-389 VSNMVNNAQKAGSEF
+389 
-404 LNNVVNFVSRLPG
+404 
-417 NIANFLSNII
+417 
-427 SSVAS
+427 S
-432 WVGNMA
+432 WVGNMV
-438 SNAANAGS
+438 SNAQRAGS
-446 QFLSNVANFISQVPG
+446 QFLSNVVNFFTQLPG
-461 RVAGFLGNVISSVA
+461 RVASFLSSVISRVA

-486 NAASQ
+486 NAASR

-499 LTSLPGRVVSVG
+499 LASLPGRVVSIG
-511 RNIIQGLVNGITG
+511 SNIIQGLVNGITG
-524 AASSVINAIGGVVND
+524 AAGMVIDAIGGVVND
-539 AIDWAKGLLGIHSP
+539 AIGWAKGLLGIASP

-558 EIGDYTMQGMEE
+558 EIGDFTMQGMEE
-570 GINGGLKGVLNTV
+570 GINGGLKGVLRTV
-583 KGAATDVVDAFNV
+583 KNAATDVVDAFNV
-596 DVPDVEANYRAYTNA
+596 DMPDVEANYRAYSNA
-611 SLGGAYSGSQG
+611 RLGGAYNGSQG
-622 KGTTNNTTTTT
+622 GTTNNSTSTT

-648 ESAREFKRSMR
+648 DSAREFKRSVR

>member
-1 MKESWS
+1 MLDLGTLRIGIEADSTAAKSEIEGVKKTTQDTENQTEQSTKSMSDSWN
-7 SFSSTV
+7 SFSSSV
-13 KTVAAAGFAAVTAAV
+13 KTAAAVGFAAITAAV
-28 AGLVSVAN
+28 ASLVSVAN

-45 DTAFEQAGWS
+45 DTAFQQAGWS
-55 AEDAGN
+55 AEEAGN

-81 HLAKLCTSQEELSQ
+81 HLAQLCTSEEELSQ

-144 DDFNNQ
+144 DEFNAK

-155 TEQERAQLITDTL
+155 SEAERSQLITDTL

-183 ADLIAYRES
+183 AELIAYREA
-192 QDSLNQA
+192 QDAMNQA
-199 LSDLGMALMPIVTDI
+199 LSDLGMALMPIVTDL
-214 TNFGASIV
+214 TNFGTTLLT
-222 ENAQPAL
+222 NCQPAI
-229 QWLID
+229 QWFKD
-234 NLPGIKDTLIQWA
+234 NLPAIKDTFVQWA
-247 PAIAAVVGGFLAF
+247 PAIAAVVGGIMGF
-260 QGITTVIGIIQGIQ
+260 QAAQAVIGIITGIQ
-274 TAITAFKTA
+274 AAITGFKAA

-293 LNAVMNANPFVLV
+293 LNAVMNANPFVLI

-313 VAALVTLWTTNED
+313 VAALITLWTTNEG
-326 FRNAVTAAWNAISA
+326 FRNAVIGAWNAISS
-340 TASEVW
+340 TASQVW
-346 GAIVNFFTVTVPNA
+346 GAIVNFFTVTIPNA

-365 DWFSQLPGN
+365 TWFSQLPGN
-374 IANFLSSVLSNVTSW
+374 IASFLSSVLSNVGSW
-389 VSNMVNNAQKAGSEF
+389 VSSMVSNAQ
-404 LNNVVNFVSRLPG
+404 R
-417 NIANFLSNII
+417 
-427 SSVAS
+427 
-432 WVGNMA
+432 
-438 SNAANAGS
+438 AGS
-446 QFLSNVANFISQVPG
+446 QFLSNVVNFFTQLPG
-461 RVAGFLGNVISSVA
+461 RVASFLSSVISRVA

-486 NAASQ
+486 NAASR

-499 LTSLPGRVVSVG
+499 LASLPGRVVSIG
-511 RNIIQGLVNGITG
+511 SNIIQGLVNGITG
-524 AASSVINAIGGVVND
+524 AAGMVIDAIGGVVND
-539 AIDWAKGLLGIHSP
+539 AIGWAKGLLGIASP

-558 EIGDYTMQGMEE
+558 EIGDFTMQGMEE
-570 GINGGLKGVLNTV
+570 GINGGLKGVLKTV
-583 KGAATDVVDAFNV
+583 KNAATDVVDAFNV
-596 DVPDVEANYRAYTNA
+596 DMPDVEANYRAYSNA
-611 SLGGAYSGSQG
+611 RLGGAYNGSQG
-622 KGTTNNTTTTT
+622 KGSTTNSTSTT

-648 ESAREFKRSMR
+648 DSAREFKRSVR

>member
-1 MKESWS
+1 MLDLGTLRIGIEADSTAAKSEIEGVKKTTQDTESQTEQSTKSMSDSWN
-7 SFSSTV
+7 SFSSSV
-13 KTVAAAGFAAVTAAV
+13 KTAAAVGFAAITAAV
-28 AGLVSVAN
+28 ASLVSVAN

-45 DTAFEQAGWS
+45 DTAFQQAGWS
-55 AEDAGN
+55 AEEAGN

-81 HLAKLCTSQEELSQ
+81 HLAQLCTSEEELSQ

-144 DDFNNQ
+144 DEFNAK

-155 TEQERAQLITDTL
+155 SEAERSQLITDTL

-183 ADLIAYRES
+183 AELIAYREA
-192 QDSLNQA
+192 QDAMNQA
-199 LSDLGMALMPIVTDI
+199 LSDLGMALMPIVTDL
-214 TNFGASIV
+214 TNFGTTLLS
-222 ENAQPAL
+222 NCQPAI
-229 QWLID
+229 QWFKD
-234 NLPGIKDTLIQWA
+234 NLPAIKDTFVQWA
-247 PAIAAVVGGFLAF
+247 PAIAAVVGGIMGF
-260 QGITTVIGIIQGIQ
+260 QAAQAVIGIITGIQ

-293 LNAVMNANPFVLV
+293 LNAVMNANPFVLI

-313 VAALVTLWTTNED
+313 VAALITLWTTNEG
-326 FRNAVTAAWNAISA
+326 FRNAVIGAWNAISS
-340 TASEVW
+340 TASQVW
-346 GAIVNFFTVTVPNA
+346 GAIVNFFTVTIPNA

-365 DWFSQLPGN
+365 TWFSQLPGN
-374 IANFLSSVLSNVTSW
+374 IASFLSTVLSNVGSW
-389 VSNMVNNAQKAGSEF
+389 VSNMVSNAQ
-404 LNNVVNFVSRLPG
+404 R
-417 NIANFLSNII
+417 
-427 SSVAS
+427 
-432 WVGNMA
+432 
-438 SNAANAGS
+438 AGS
-446 QFLSNVANFISQVPG
+446 QFLSNVVNFFTQLPG
-461 RVAGFLGNVISSVA
+461 RVASFLSSVISRVA

-499 LTSLPGRVVSVG
+499 LASLPGRVVSIG
-511 RNIIQGLVNGITG
+511 SNIIQGLVNGITG
-524 AASSVINAIGGVVND
+524 AAGMVIDAIGGVVND
-539 AIDWAKGLLGIHSP
+539 AIGWAKGLLGIASP
-553 SKVFA
+553 SKVFK
-558 EIGDYTMQGMEE
+558 EIGDFTMQGMEE
-570 GINGGLKGVLNTV
+570 GINGGLKGVLKTV
-583 KGAATDVVDAFNV
+583 KNAATDVVDAFNV
-596 DVPDVEANYRAYTNA
+596 DMPDVEANYRAYSNA
-611 SLGGAYSGSQG
+611 RLGGAYNGSQG
-622 KGTTNNTTTTT
+622 KGSTTNSTSTT

-648 ESAREFKRSMR
+648 DSAREFKRSVR